1 MLLLTSPPELWPPKV
16 RTRTP
21 RTFVK
26 PGLFLPPTCLDNLML
41 LSRRECV
48 FQPKDD
54 DDDDNEDDDNDSG
67 DNDGDDNTD

>member
-1 MLLLTSPPELWPPKV
+1 MV

-26 PGLFLPPTCLDNLML
+26 PGLFLPPTCWTIKCHCHEANMY
-41 LSRRECV
+41 V

-67 DNDGDDNTD
+67 DNDGDNNTD